1 MATKFNY
8 NQTMAQAK
16 LLDELAGDM
25 QNQCCKKM
33 GEICENIDAA
43 WSGQAA
49 STYKKYI
56 SSVRDDLLKKAKYI
70 RDTASFLRTAAN
82 KMKAAD
88 EAARQAAEGIRN

>member
-8 NQTMAQAK
+8 NQTVAQAK
-16 LLDELAGDM
+16 LLDELANDM

-33 GEICENIDAA
+33 GDICENIDAA

-49 STYKKYI
+49 DTYKKYVGG
-56 SSVRDDLLKKAKYI
+56 VRDDMLKKAKFI
-70 RDTASFLRTAAN
+70 RDTAEFLRSAAN

-88 EAARQAAEGIRN
+88 EAAKQAAQRV

>member
-8 NQTMAQAK
+8 SQTMAQAK
-16 LLDELAGDM
+16 LLDELANDI

-33 GEICENIDAA
+33 AEICENIEAA

-49 STYKKYI
+49 TTYRKYVTG
-56 SSVRDDLLKKAKYI
+56 VREDMQKKAKYI
-70 RDTASFLRTAAN
+70 RDTAGFLRTAAN

-88 EAARQAAEGIRN
+88 EAAKQAAQKV